1 MRGPMALAAA
11 CLALAS
17 GCGGAAAH
25 TISGSTA
32 TQPTTSPGAPQM
44 PLARQMDAICA
55 QTTTALVRWA
65 RAGAHDLQTPP
76 RVLRRESSR
85 LSKLHAPQT
94 SQAGLTRFAEEIR
107 ELSVIY
113 KGLKNQ
119 SLQAFKQISLKTQK
133 PGNIA
138 MRIAHQL
145 GASACV
151 LQASGRAK

>member
-1 MRGPMALAAA
+1 MRYARK
-11 CLALAS
+11 
-17 GCGGAAAH
+17 
-25 TISGSTA
+25 
-32 TQPTTSPGAPQM
+32 QPRPSSVGRVQVRTTS
-44 PLARQMDAICA
+44 R
-55 QTTTALVRWA
+55 R
-65 RAGAHDLQTPP
+65 PP